1 MAEAPG
7 KPPELTAEVI
17 EPALD
22 PRRGWLQLA
31 KAEAAGL
38 TKPFEEYSDM
48 QVAGKH
54 TFIDASEKA
63 EVRKVFAFFREHEVP
78 QTSACILVPDWPNAR
93 FNHYLKGSQLL
104 KQYASGTLQKYPV
117 NLIYVP
123 ARQVQLS
130 AVSSNALTMSFQGT
144 AAGYPVM
151 IGADSQ
157 ASHIFISQ
165 DVVDRARA
173 HMTPMRDMTV
183 ELADGMSHA
192 DVIGI
197 CSFKLHMGPLHETVR
212 AYVMKKLASHHDVIL
227 GDDWLTAHK
236 TVLDYERTAMTVKKG
251 DRKMTITSYRFP
263 QVPLTEP
270 GPALVMSAAQAK
282 RALKK
287 HGDNAFIVMV
297 RDPTV
302 DAKVEEGSDPGKP
315 VQPSA
320 STPESIPTDDDKHIG
335 HGVCDR
341 AAIKALLHK
350 YRHLSQAEL
359 PGLPPDRP
367 AFRAEPIIRLVPG
380 ARPPAPRMYRLSP
393 REKQEV
399 EAQITR
405 MLRQGI
411 IQPSTSPFGAPIL
424 FVPKPNGTLRLV
436 VDWRALNN
444 ITIKD
449 AMPLPRID
457 DLIDKLQGSTVWSST
472 DYTQGY
478 YQVRLHP
485 DDVPKTAFK
494 THIGLY
500 EYKVVPLGL
509 SNSPTVF
516 QRVMNQVFAPYLG
529 KFVLVYLDDILVY
542 SRSAEEHLQHLET
555 VLKVMDEH
563 KFYINMTKC
572 QFNASEV
579 KFLGHIINKD
589 GVKPDP
595 AKVKVVFEWP
605 VPENLHELRS
615 FLGLVNYFR
624 KFIDKYARVCMPLT
638 ELLKK
643 GVEFHMNSPARLK
656 AFERLKELLVS
667 APCLR
672 IADTAKP
679 FEVIVDASQY
689 DIAGILLQEGHPVA
703 FESRKLNQA
712 ECNYPT
718 HEREML
724 AAIHCLKVWRCYL
737 DGCVEL
743 KLFTDHK
750 PLLLVDTQPH
760 LSARQVRWMQFLSRF
775 GFEWHYKQGKDNP
788 ADFLT
793 RQRVASSVH
802 GGIVLSA
809 LTLAVTTRR
818 QARAAAASD
827 APPVIDAMP
836 VDSAESSQGGEEPQ
850 PPVVQQQ
857 PLPEVEPSVLLR
869 EIKEAVSADPW
880 FSVQKH
886 TEHMTRHNGVWM
898 LKEKLVIPHSESL
911 RQRLIAEHHDPLY
924 SGHFGA
930 KKTAESLSRFYW
942 WPQLRADVRRY
953 VQFCDS
959 CQRNKSSTVKPA
971 GLLRSLPIPEGKWQS
986 VGMDFITQLPCTKAG
1001 YDSILVVTDRLSKL
1015 VHLIP
1020 TTTNVTAA
1028 EVAQLFV
1035 DHVVK
1040 HHGVPESIVSDRD
1053 SKFTSIFWKTVCEL
1067 WGIRQAMST
1076 SFHPQ
1081 TDGQTER
1088 VNRVLEEYLRH
1099 YVSPVHDDWDRFL
1112 ASAEFAL
1119 NDSYH
1124 ASIGMTPFYMT
1135 YGYHPRLPGRV
1146 GVAKRN
1152 NPEGHA
1158 FVENIHAAVKKAK
1171 ELLRVAQEKQK
1182 QYADS
1187 KRRELE
1193 FAVGSQVLL
1202 STQNIRIKSPGTQ
1215 KLLPRY
1221 IGPFP
1226 VLERIGEVAYKLE
1239 LPSQL
1244 RVHPVF
1250 HVSLLKP
1257 YISKGQPGHYQPP
1270 PLAFDDEGEPWF
1282 EVEAVLE
1289 HRDVSRGRRV
1299 AREYLIKWKSY
1310 DHAHNTWEPERN
1322 LNDLAL
1328 NSYWQSRPR
1337 E

>member
-1 MAEAPG
+1 
-7 KPPELTAEVI
+7 
-17 EPALD
+17 
-22 PRRGWLQLA
+22 
-31 KAEAAGL
+31 
-38 TKPFEEYSDM
+38 
-48 QVAGKH
+48 
-54 TFIDASEKA
+54 
-63 EVRKVFAFFREHEVP
+63 
-78 QTSACILVPDWPNAR
+78 
-93 FNHYLKGSQLL
+93 
-104 KQYASGTLQKYPV
+104 
-117 NLIYVP
+117 
-123 ARQVQLS
+123 
-130 AVSSNALTMSFQGT
+130 
-144 AAGYPVM
+144 
-151 IGADSQ
+151 
-157 ASHIFISQ
+157 
-165 DVVDRARA
+165 
-173 HMTPMRDMTV
+173 
-183 ELADGMSHA
+183 
-192 DVIGI
+192 
-197 CSFKLHMGPLHETVR
+197 
-212 AYVMKKLASHHDVIL
+212 
-227 GDDWLTAHK
+227 
-236 TVLDYERTAMTVKKG
+236 
-251 DRKMTITSYRFP
+251 
-263 QVPLTEP
+263 
-270 GPALVMSAAQAK
+270 
-282 RALKK
+282 
-287 HGDNAFIVMV
+287 
-297 RDPTV
+297 
-302 DAKVEEGSDPGKP
+302 
-315 VQPSA
+315 
-320 STPESIPTDDDKHIG
+320 
-335 HGVCDR
+335 
-341 AAIKALLHK
+341 
-350 YRHLSQAEL
+350 
-359 PGLPPDRP
+359 
-367 AFRAEPIIRLVPG
+367 
-380 ARPPAPRMYRLSP
+380 
-393 REKQEV
+393 
-399 EAQITR
+399 
-405 MLRQGI
+405 
-411 IQPSTSPFGAPIL
+411 
-424 FVPKPNGTLRLV
+424 
-436 VDWRALNN
+436 
-444 ITIKD
+444 
-449 AMPLPRID
+449 
-457 DLIDKLQGSTVWSST
+457 
-472 DYTQGY
+472 
-478 YQVRLHP
+478 
-485 DDVPKTAFK
+485 
-494 THIGLY
+494 
-500 EYKVVPLGL
+500 
-509 SNSPTVF
+509 
-516 QRVMNQVFAPYLG
+516 
-529 KFVLVYLDDILVY
+529 
-542 SRSAEEHLQHLET
+542 
-555 VLKVMDEH
+555 
-563 KFYINMTKC
+563 
-572 QFNASEV
+572 
-579 KFLGHIINKD
+579 
-589 GVKPDP
+589 
-595 AKVKVVFEWP
+595 
-605 VPENLHELRS
+605 
-615 FLGLVNYFR
+615 
-624 KFIDKYARVCMPLT
+624 
-638 ELLKK
+638 
-643 GVEFHMNSPARLK
+643 
-656 AFERLKELLVS
+656 
-667 APCLR
+667 
-672 IADTAKP
+672 
-679 FEVIVDASQY
+679 
-689 DIAGILLQEGHPVA
+689 
-703 FESRKLNQA
+703 
-712 ECNYPT
+712 
-718 HEREML
+718 
-724 AAIHCLKVWRCYL
+724 
-737 DGCVEL
+737 
-743 KLFTDHK
+743 
-750 PLLLVDTQPH
+750 
-760 LSARQVRWMQFLSRF
+760 
-775 GFEWHYKQGKDNP
+775 
-788 ADFLT
+788 
-793 RQRVASSVH
+793 
-802 GGIVLSA
+802 
-809 LTLAVTTRR
+809 
-818 QARAAAASD
+818 
-827 APPVIDAMP
+827 
-836 VDSAESSQGGEEPQ
+836 
-850 PPVVQQQ
+850 
-857 PLPEVEPSVLLR
+857 
-869 EIKEAVSADPW
+869 
-880 FSVQKH
+880 
-886 TEHMTRHNGVWM
+886 M

-971 GLLRSLPIPEGKWQS
+971 GLLRPLPIPEGKWQS